1 MKTISFSVR
10 DIQLLPRED
19 HLTTTMAGLV
29 KTSAIILVAAI
40 AIYFAD
46 QYFSGGVCKSE
57 ARLDGKTVIVTG
69 GNTGIGKETAIDL
82 AARGAKVIIACRS
95 RERGEKAVLEINR
108 ESGSEEVYLQMLDLA
123 SFKSVRAFAKR
134 ILETETRL
142 DVLIN
147 NAGIY
152 FAGSGGLQRTEDGYE
167 KHFQV
172 NHLGHFLLTELL
184 LDLLKKSAPSRI
196 INVSSMVYMWA
207 SPRDLDNIHNE
218 TIYIRSTAYEISKLA
233 NIVHAKELSRRH
245 SAKNVTAYSLHPG
258 VIATEITRYFFYDH
272 PYLQKLWEIIKPL
285 RMIFFKTSKEGAQT
299 TICLAVSEGI
309 EKYSGNYFADCEI
322 TPLSPIADDK
332 KFADKLWKYSMEATR
347 LE

>member
-1 MKTISFSVR
+1 MKSISFSVR
-10 DIQLLPRED
+10 DIQLLPRE
-19 HLTTTMAGLV
+19 LTTTMAGLV

-40 AIYFAD
+40 AIFFAD

-95 RERGEKAVLEINR
+95 RERGEKAVLEIKR

-147 NAGIY
+147 NAGVY
-152 FAGSGGLQRTEDGYE
+152 LGGPSPQRTEDGYE
-167 KHFQV
+167 KHLQV

-196 INVSSMVYMWA
+196 IIVSSKVHLWG
-207 SPRDLDNIHNE
+207 SPNDLHNLENE
-218 TIYIRSTAYEISKLA
+218 TFYSNWGAYGFSKLA
-233 NIVHAKELSRRH
+233 NIAHAKELSRQH
-245 SAKNVTAYSLHPG
+245 SVDNVTSYSLTPG
-258 VIATEITRYFFYDH
+258 LTCTDMFRYRFDQH
-272 PYLQKLWEIIKPL
+272 PYLKKVFE
-285 RMIFFKTSKEGAQT
+285 MIMPVALIFLKTPKEGAQT
-299 TICLAVSEGI
+299 TICLAVSEGL
-309 EKYSGNYFADCEI
+309 EKFSGSYFQDCKLTYSSQFAE
-322 TPLSPIADDK
+322 DK
-332 KFADKLWKYSMEATR
+332 DFIDELWKYSMEATK
-347 LE
+347 L